1 MNELTLS
8 CVKSYYQDM
17 NIFNSQKR
25 MCNTNQECYK
35 KFMSSIKKPESM
47 NMLNQLLILADDQ
60 IKTFSRL
67 HEIKWKILLFE
78 EGEFKFPHTHG
89 DTIFI
94 PYNWFDKKTNVED
107 KVNTLIHEKIHIFQ
121 RLYSLET
128 NYLLIHIWKY
138 EIFNLSKKE
147 NVRHNPDINKI
158 NYLDQQGST
167 FDNVYLNNKQ
177 GCSQLKNKR
186 DHPYEQ
192 MAYWL
197 VNVLRGK
204 TNPNKQE
211 KLWIQNFL

>member
-1 MNELTLS
+1 MA
-8 CVKSYYQDM
+8 
-17 NIFNSQKR
+17 
-25 MCNTNQECYK
+25 
-35 KFMSSIKKPESM
+35 SIKKPDNM
-47 NMLNQLLILADDQ
+47 NTVNQLLTEANNQ
-60 IKTFSRL
+60 INKFPHL
-67 HEIKWKILLFE
+67 HEIEWNILLFE

-94 PYNWFDKKTNVED
+94 PYNWFNKKTHVED

-121 RLYSLET
+121 RLFPLET
-128 NYLLIHIWKY
+128 NYLLVHIWKY
-138 EIFNLSKKE
+138 EIFNLNKIE

-167 FDNVYLNNKQ
+167 FDNVYLNDKQ

-197 VNVLRGK
+197 VNVIGGK
-204 TNPNKQE
+204 TVPNKQE
-211 KLWIQNFL
+211 KRWIQKFV